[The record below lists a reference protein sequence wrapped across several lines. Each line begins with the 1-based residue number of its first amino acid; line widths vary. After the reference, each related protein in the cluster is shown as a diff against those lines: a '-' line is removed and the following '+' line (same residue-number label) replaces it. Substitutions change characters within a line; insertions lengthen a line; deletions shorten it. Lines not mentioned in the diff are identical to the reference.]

1 MRQRLWVV
9 TELYYPEMTST
20 GYYLTK
26 IAEGLA
32 EELDVKVLCGQPNY
46 SARGIKAS
54 THEFHK
60 GVEIFRLFGTTL
72 DKNVIFFRLINML
85 SLSFSV
91 FLSLLTK
98 LAKGDLVLVVTTPP
112 SLPFVV
118 ALSSLIKGA
127 SYILLIHDNYPEVLV
142 ATGKARENSFLVKLL
157 NFLNN
162 WLYKNSSKIV
172 VVGRDMLKLMERKT
186 ERLEVSLS
194 FIPNWAELE
203 NVEPYPKREN
213 ELLNEL
219 GIGDKL
225 VLLYAGN
232 MGYPND
238 IESIVECARQLNR
251 DERFCFIFLGSGVKQ
266 KWLEREA
273 ANLSNIIVLP
283 PRPRSEQKIFLNA
296 CDVAVVSLIKGMWG
310 VSVPSRTYNLLAAGK
325 PILALVEKGSE
336 VDLIIEEEKIGWV
349 VEPGNP
355 RKLLE
360 KILQI
365 YESRNELYEMGIRA
379 RKAALEKY
387 SAERAIKKYK
397 ALLNDFNFKK
407 E

>member
-1 MRQRLWVV
+1 V

-397 ALLNDFNFKK
+397 ALLNDLNLKK

>member
-1 MRQRLWVV
+1 M

>member
-1 MRQRLWVV
+1 M

-387 SAERAIKKYK
+387 SAERSIKKYK

>member
-1 MRQRLWVV
+1 
-9 TELYYPEMTST
+9 
-20 GYYLTK
+20 
-26 IAEGLA
+26 
-32 EELDVKVLCGQPNY
+32 
-46 SARGIKAS
+46 
-54 THEFHK
+54 
-60 GVEIFRLFGTTL
+60 
-72 DKNVIFFRLINML
+72 
-85 SLSFSV
+85 
-91 FLSLLTK
+91 
-98 LAKGDLVLVVTTPP
+98 
-112 SLPFVV
+112 
-118 ALSSLIKGA
+118 
-127 SYILLIHDNYPEVLV
+127 
-142 ATGKARENSFLVKLL
+142 LVKLL

-273 ANLSNIIVLP
+273 ANSSNIIVLP

-397 ALLNDFNFKK
+397 ALLNDLNFKK